1 MEIREIKQR
10 LSIETVLN
18 HYGLK
23 ANRNH
28 MLKCPFHEEKEPSL
42 KIYPETNT
50 YNCFEC
56 KANGDMIEFIQLKE
70 KCNKHEALKKATDLI
85 NPIETAVPA
94 PNHRVQQDQAPEPA
108 SRNGSPSLKASVNNE
123 KIELLT
129 KLFGYFR
136 GAINNSKP
144 ARNYITGTRRLEL
157 FLEIGYNSAQF
168 HHGQRRDEQL
178 INECVKYGMLTP
190 TQSKTKA
197 GNSTGYYVFGKNC
210 IVFPLKD
217 KEQHITGLYF
227 RSIVENTENKHYYLK
242 DREGLYPGYPKPETI
257 RLILTEAIIDAATLL
272 QLPFITEKYEVLS
285 CYGTNGFTGEH
296 KEAIKELENL
306 HEVII
311 FFDGDKTG
319 TTAAGKLARELHQIN
334 EKLTIKIVNT
344 PEGED
349 VNSLSIGHE
358 PEIFTHLLETA
369 QPFFLLTEPT
379 AGSSRPTGVTPENT
393 ELAADLTTT
402 NKLLADNLE
411 QPNEASSQAPLKII
425 NDGEQIIYET
435 PELKITIWGGIEK
448 ENLSRLKVSL
458 HIKSNPDSY
467 PGNKYK
473 SFRDDVNLY
482 NHQGT
487 QKLIQNISEILEI
500 STATITR
507 TITELTEQ
515 LEAYRL
521 EERTAMVKALKP
533 KQYEMTELEVRAA
546 QALLKG
552 KSLGRETLEL
562 IQQSGLVGEEKNG
575 LLLFFLYLSR
585 LMDEPLH
592 AIIFGKSGSG
602 KTYLQ
607 TKVSECLPEESVRTI
622 TSLTENTLYYSA
634 KDFWK
639 HKVLLIEDLEGV
651 YNAFLPLREFM
662 SKQSITKL
670 TTDKDV
676 KGNNIQKLLTVE
688 GPICVSGATTQG
700 NIYEDNAN
708 RSFLLHIDE
717 SPGHLNQVMEYQR
730 QLQAGLINETG
741 QDAARLLLKNAQRL
755 LRKVKII
762 NPYAPDLRIPDC
774 VFKKLRTN
782 MHYLKLIEI
791 ITFYHQ
797 YQRKWNKNQAG
808 EYYIESSLE
817 DIQLANWLVK
827 DSLLRKSDELG
838 SDVRYFFE
846 SLKEQVKQT
855 DVNTFF
861 ARDIRKHYRMHPMK
875 LSRYLS
881 QLEGRNYIKR
891 ISNRQSGYEYEIL
904 AFDDYELLKHGIDIL
919 DRILD
924 QIKAKNNGRSTGLH
938 IGFTSASQIEAGNQ
952 TVKN

>member
-1 MEIREIKQR
+1 MEIQEIKQR
-10 LSIETVLN
+10 LSIETVLK
-18 HYGLK
+18 HYGLQ

-42 KIYPETNT
+42 KIYPNTNT
-50 YNCFEC
+50 FNCFGC
-56 KANGDMIEFIQLKE
+56 KANGDTIEFIQLKE
-70 KCNKHEALKKATDLI
+70 KCNKHEALKRATELI
-85 NPIETAVPA
+85 NPIEITEQPS
-94 PNHRVQQDQAPEPA
+94 QAPPACLPKQSEGMEPI
-108 SRNGSPSLKASVNNE
+108 SRNG

-144 ARNYITGTRRLEL
+144 SRNYITQTRRLEL

-168 HHGQRRDEQL
+168 HHGQRRDEEL

-210 IVFPLKD
+210 IVFPLKE
-217 KEQHITGLYF
+217 KEQNITGLYF

-242 DREGLYPGYPKPETI
+242 DREGLYPNYPSKETI

-296 KEAIKELENL
+296 KEAIKELANL
-306 HEVII
+306 QEIII

-319 TTAAGKLARELHQIN
+319 TTAADKLAKELQQIN
-334 EKLTIKIVNT
+334 DKLSIKIVNT

-349 VNSLSIGHE
+349 VNSLLAGHE

-369 QPFFLLTEPT
+369 QPFFSLIEET
-379 AGSSRPTGVTPENT
+379 ENT
-393 ELAADLTTT
+393 EQAEETKPTTST
-402 NKLLADNLE
+402 KLNTAN
-411 QPNEASSQAPLKII
+411 P
-425 NDGEQIIYET
+425 EQIIYET

-448 ENLSRLKVSL
+448 ENLSRLKISM
-458 HIKSNPDSY
+458 HIKSKA
-467 PGNKYK
+467 NKYK

-482 NHQGT
+482 SHGNT
-487 QKLIQNISEILEI
+487 QKLIQNISEILEV
-500 STATITR
+500 STTTIIK
-507 TITELTEQ
+507 TITELTEE

-521 EERTAMVKALKP
+521 EERTAMARALKP
-533 KQYEMTELEVRAA
+533 KQYEMNEEEKQAA
-546 QALLKG
+546 QAFLKG
-552 KSLGRETLEL
+552 KGLGKKTLEL
-562 IQQSGLVGEEKNG
+562 IQQSGLIGEEKNG
-575 LLLFFLYLSR
+575 LLLYFLYTSR
-585 LMDEPLH
+585 LMDKPLH

-607 TKVSECLPEESVRTI
+607 TKISECLPEESVRTI

-670 TTDKDV
+670 TTDKDA

-717 SPGHLNQVMEYQR
+717 SSNHLNQVMEYQR
-730 QLQAGLINETG
+730 KIQAGIVNETE
-741 QDAARLLLKNAQRL
+741 QQAAKQLLKNAQRL
-755 LRKVKII
+755 LRKVKVI
-762 NPYAPDLRIPDC
+762 NPYATDLRIPDC

-791 ITFYHQ
+791 ITFYNQ
-797 YQRKWNKNQAG
+797 YQRKWKKSQSD
-808 EYYIESSLE
+808 EYYIETAIE
-817 DIQLANWLVK
+817 DIELANWLVK
-827 DSLLRKSDELG
+827 ETLLQKSDELG
-838 SDVRYFFE
+838 NDVRYFFE
-846 SLKEQVKQT
+846 TLKEQVKEA
-855 DVNTFF
+855 NTTIFF
-861 ARDIRKHYRMHPMK
+861 AKDVRKNFRMHPMK

-881 QLEGRNYIKR
+881 QLEQRNYIKK
-891 ISNRQSGYEYEIL
+891 ISNRQSGYEYEVL
-904 AFDDYELLKHGIDIL
+904 TFDDYELLKEGVNVLDKIL
-919 DRILD
+919 EN
-924 QIKAKNNGRSTGLH
+924 IKAKYNGKSKDLH
-938 IGFTSASQIEAGNQ
+938 TSFTSASQIEGDNQ